1 MVNGPT
7 GELGI
12 QANNYNEV
20 NGYVIDISKESA
32 EVMSKFNTIDGGF
45 SSPHDVA
52 VSSDGGMIFVAEI
65 NPPAIHKFVRK
76 TEGAGSLNRTKES
89 MQSMDSTTKSG
100 DSAKQAQEVIA
111 SGSNS
116 NLLTTEKM
124 IVSDASGRMERHHP
138 TITAVLVALLMSF
151 FILLTLALA
160 MAVARR
166 RRRRGN
172 VTNVAGSLSI
182 GQPNELVY
190 RKLVDSSQQLAER
203 QQP

>member
-7 GELGI
+7 GELGFH
-12 QANNYNEV
+12 ANNYNEV

-32 EVMSKFNTIDGGF
+32 EVMSKFNTIDRKF
-45 SSPHDVA
+45 LSPHDVA
-52 VSSDGGMIFVAEI
+52 VSSDGSMIFVAEI
-65 NPPAIHKFVRK
+65 NPPEIHKFVRK
-76 TEGAGSLNRTKES
+76 TEGAGSLKRTNETLKS
-89 MQSMDSTTKSG
+89 LDHTTKSENI
-100 DSAKQAQEVIA
+100 AKQQEVID
-111 SGSNS
+111 GSNNT
-116 NLLTTEKM
+116 NLLTTDKM
-124 IVSDASGRMERHHP
+124 LVTDVNGKMEHHHP
-138 TITAVLVALLMSF
+138 TVTAVLVALLMSF

-160 MAVARR
+160 MLVARR